1 VLANHFQAQ
10 HKNLNQVLRSAW
22 QDVARLQAKQE
33 SKAMRQPNFIEQ
45 IQDAVAQGQVVL
57 IPAPA
62 GPHSLP
68 PAPPRDEASLAA
80 VLCLLFDLG
89 HSEGRIL
96 ARMLAYDTSSKAE
109 LRLAASH
116 NHRMLSINTTGVLIS
131 TLRKKLRAHDIKVT
145 TISSLGYG
153 LDRTA
158 RDKIHKHLA
167 RYDAGDL
174 PARPRSKPEDSEPDM
189 KSVTP

>member
-1 VLANHFQAQ
+1 MQGKPKPTFVEQVQA
-10 HKNLNQVLRSAW
+10 
-22 QDVARLQAKQE
+22 
-33 SKAMRQPNFIEQ
+33 
-45 IQDAVAQGQVVL
+45 AVGRGQVVL

-68 PAPPRDEASLAA
+68 PSPPRDEASLAA

-96 ARMLAYDTSSKAE
+96 ARMLAYDISSKAE

-116 NHRMLSINTTGVLIS
+116 NGRMLTINTTGVLIS
-131 TLRKKLRAHDIKVT
+131 TLRKKLAAHDIRVT

-153 LDRTA
+153 LERDA
-158 RDKIHKHLA
+158 RDKIHKRLA
-167 RYDAGDL
+167 KHDAGDL
-174 PARPRSKPEDSEPDM
+174 RRGHDQEP
-189 KSVTP
+189 KIPSPT